1 MSLNPS
7 GSDGRP
13 QPSSRRPYGCEIR
26 SHLLFFR
33 SLIKGGN
40 YCFLSSSFICRL
52 IRNEFCG
59 GGEEA
64 CESVLRP
71 QKPAVDSVLV
81 DGVRGLESGQTE
93 AQTPFYKTSK
103 MSLYPLSSLLIF
115 CFLSSSDP
123 FVPSPSFLVIR
134 GEIYRDR

>member
-1 MSLNPS
+1 MPESGAEMSLNPS

-40 YCFLSSSFICRL
+40 YCFLSCSFICRL
-52 IRNEFCG
+52 IGNEFCG

-81 DGVRGLESGQTE
+81 DGVRGRESGQTE
-93 AQTPFYKTSK
+93 AQTHFMKQVKCLCILFHLFS
-103 MSLYPLSSLLIF
+103 SSAFFHLQIPLSRLHLF
-115 CFLSSSDP
+115 
-123 FVPSPSFLVIR
+123 
-134 GEIYRDR
+134 